1 MTLTWPEFR
10 RERRRSR
17 QAWAL
22 LAAAA
27 LAVVAGLGWF
37 FTAGQFAAV
46 EPPADGPR
54 EAPVLA
60 AGWMKPVPAVR
71 PVPRGPAA
79 ALLDTLPVKGRA
91 GLDNYDRS
99 AFGQAWLDVDRNGCD
114 TRNDILRRDLSGAEF
129 TEDSSCRVAG
139 GTFREPY
146 TGRQI
151 TFRRG
156 AGSSTA
162 VQIDHVVA
170 LGDAWQ
176 KGAQQ
181 LTAGA
186 TRAPGERSAEPDR
199 RRRSRQPGQERLRR
213 RHLASAEQGLPLP
226 LCCPADLRQGRL
238 PAVGHA
244 RGEGRDAQRSSPP
257 APGSRRLSRLPSRV
271 AQPMDTGARD
281 AGAWSPRY
289 GTGRGRPSPG
299 RRTLRCR
306 PPGSSPAPPRAGP
319 GRCRRQ
325 RRP

>member
-1 MTLTWPEFR
+1 MTLSWPEFR

-37 FTAGQFAAV
+37 FTAGQFAAAGQ
-46 EPPADGPR
+46 PTDGPR

-60 AGWMKPVPAVR
+60 AGWMNPVPAVR

-91 GLDNYDRS
+91 GRDNYDRS

-114 TRNDILRRDLSGAEF
+114 TRNDILRRDLSDTEF
-129 TEDSSCRVAG
+129 TGDSRCRVAG

-146 TGRQI
+146 TGRQL

-156 AGSSTA
+156 AASSTE
-162 VQIDHVVA
+162 VHIDHVVA

-181 LTAGA
+181 LTAEQRESLANDPLNLIAVDGPANQDKSAADAA
-186 TRAPGERSAEPDR
+186 TWLPPNKALRCHYVARQISVKAAYTLWVTPAEKDAMR
-199 RRRSRQPGQERLRR
+199 RILASCPGQ
-213 RHLASAEQGLPLP
+213 QT
-226 LCCPADLRQGRL
+226 
-238 PAVGHA
+238 VGA
-244 RGEGRDAQRSSPP
+244 AAQ
-257 APGSRRLSRLPSRV
+257 
-271 AQPMDTGARD
+271 
-281 AGAWSPRY
+281 
-289 GTGRGRPSPG
+289 
-299 RRTLRCR
+299 
-306 PPGSSPAPPRAGP
+306 
-319 GRCRRQ
+319 
-325 RRP
+325 

>member
-46 EPPADGPR
+46 GPPTDGPR

-60 AGWMKPVPAVR
+60 AGWMNPVPAVR
-71 PVPRGPAA
+71 AVPRGAA
-79 ALLDTLPVKGRA
+79 SALLDTLPVKGRA
-91 GLDNYDRS
+91 GRDNYDRS

-114 TRNDILRRDLSGAEF
+114 TRNDILRRDLSGTEF
-129 TEDSSCRVAG
+129 TGESRCRVAG

-146 TGRQI
+146 TGRQL

-156 AGSSTA
+156 AGSSA
-162 VQIDHVVA
+162 EVQIDHVVA

-181 LTAGA
+181 LTAAQRESLANDPLNLIAVDGPANQDKSASDAA
-186 TRAPGERSAEPDR
+186 TWLPPNKAFRCHYVARQVSVKAAYRLWVTAAEKDAMR
-199 RRRSRQPGQERLRR
+199 RILATCPGQQTVV
-213 RHLASAEQGLPLP
+213 AA
-226 LCCPADLRQGRL
+226 
-238 PAVGHA
+238 
-244 RGEGRDAQRSSPP
+244 AQ
-257 APGSRRLSRLPSRV
+257 
-271 AQPMDTGARD
+271 
-281 AGAWSPRY
+281 
-289 GTGRGRPSPG
+289 
-299 RRTLRCR
+299 
-306 PPGSSPAPPRAGP
+306 
-319 GRCRRQ
+319 
-325 RRP
+325 